1 MDKSNIRQV
10 CNHPFLK
17 DIKVHA
23 FFSSQR
29 ARDAW
34 KILKSNSFQISKAI
48 HAHARRGANFRA
60 QWESWNSDCRLH
72 NSMEKHAWDLPIA
85 DTEPFN
91 IRWPKNASF
100 PPDQV
105 GFMQMQQPSMQ
116 RGRQARDGVGDWVR
130 KLNSLIRAG
139 QGRGLSL
146 IWGMPDSTHPPGALP
161 RVIRPWSPKLPW

>member
-1 MDKSNIRQV
+1 
-10 CNHPFLK
+10 
-17 DIKVHA
+17 
-23 FFSSQR
+23 
-29 ARDAW
+29 
-34 KILKSNSFQISKAI
+34 
-48 HAHARRGANFRA
+48 
-60 QWESWNSDCRLH
+60 
-72 NSMEKHAWDLPIA
+72 MEKHAWDLPIA

-100 PPDQV
+100 PPDHV

-161 RVIRPWSPKLPW
+161 RVIRPWSPKLP